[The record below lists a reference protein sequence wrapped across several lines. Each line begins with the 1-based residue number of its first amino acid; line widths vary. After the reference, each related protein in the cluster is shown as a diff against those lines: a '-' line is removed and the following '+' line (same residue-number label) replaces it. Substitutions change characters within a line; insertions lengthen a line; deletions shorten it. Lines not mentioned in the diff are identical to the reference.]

1 MEGFLSSREA
11 AGRLGIS
18 VSALHRL
25 ANRGSIAYVRIS
37 FARYFR
43 ASEVERLLA
52 DPGYL
57 RRSRARKTLS
67 LADLEAKGQLTLAR
81 ELES

>member
-1 MEGFLSSREA
+1 MEKFLCARVA
-11 AGRLGIS
+11 ARRLGIS

-25 ANRGSIAYVRIS
+25 ANRGTIAYVRVS

-43 ASEVERLLA
+43 ASEIERLLA

-67 LADLEAKGQLTLAR
+67 LAELEAKGQLTLAR